1 MKTDIETKLKNALI
15 LKIKKIKE
23 AGINGILKKNFQ
35 ILIVESVQPIIVTPN
50 DISKG
55 DYANAKEIQ
64 FRRGQLRVSE
74 SCNNDLMENM
84 YYFDGTATV
93 NYLNNNFL
101 VNVTYITIY
110 TN

>member
-1 MKTDIETKLKNALI
+1 MENEKGIKLKNALI
-15 LKIKKIKE
+15 LEIQQIKE
-23 AGINGILKKNFQ
+23 AMIDRVFRDDFHILRVDLSK
-35 ILIVESVQPIIVTPN
+35 III
-50 DISKG
+50 DSLSEFLKS
-55 DYANAKEIQ
+55 DYTNAKEIQ
-64 FRRGQLRVSE
+64 FQKGQIRLSE
-74 SCNNDLMENM
+74 PVNNEFAEKM